1 MIIERQ
7 EDVTEAVLAAMA
19 GASNPRLKEIMAS
32 LVRHLHAFAREVRL
46 TEPEWEKA
54 VEFVVGLGQRT
65 NDTHNEVVLCS
76 DAVGFSTLVCLLNN
90 GNAGN
95 TETAAALL
103 GPFWRANSPRTA
115 NGGIHRALADARA
128 GAVRQLPGPRRLGSR
143 IGWGRG

>member
-1 MIIERQ
+1 M
-7 EDVTEAVLAAMA
+7 
-19 GASNPRLKEIMAS
+19 
-32 LVRHLHAFAREVRL
+32 RHLHAFAREVRL

-95 TETAAALL
+95 TETGRPPARSISAREIGLRLAERDAERAYSVMAAGEYEKPAH
-103 GPFWRANSPRTA
+103 PHPR
-115 NGGIHRALADARA
+115 
-128 GAVRQLPGPRRLGSR
+128 SR
-143 IGWGRG
+143 NR